1 VEESEIVQLA
11 RFTTRALSACLYLL
25 CQPSVA
31 IKGTVLKRCALQ
43 LGEGAWP
50 WDHHRRSDWRRA
62 FTMPEARHEP

>member
-31 IKGTVLKRCALQ
+31 IKGTVLPDPETTIVAAIGDARSRCLKHDMN
-43 LGEGAWP
+43 LSP
-50 WDHHRRSDWRRA
+50 HLS
-62 FTMPEARHEP
+62 TN